1 MFAEKNTL
9 CRLLPLLWFTFRPRS
24 LGQSPFCSSASISVP
39 GAPASSLRTGSQD
52 LALKPGSEICAPDS
66 GAVALLAT
74 RQPPAPRSVRLLA
87 PVSDGEARAASAL
100 AISADSP
107 GPGVTRPNGALP
119 DGSRPEVP
127 STGPPGSTTATAT
140 TATVR
145 TAPPAADRTV
155 PPAAD
160 RTVPPAADRTV
171 PPARRIRLV
180 TCTVVLISAASSR
193 DSGPPGLPI
202 PRYRPGQRYPRL
214 PSGAAFSRLPSV
226 SANSARSASA
236 RVAIV
241 CIVSEQARRQ
251 VLPTLTACFPVS
263 ARARAPA

>member
-155 PPAAD
+155 PPA
-160 RTVPPAADRTV
+160 
-171 PPARRIRLV
+171 RRIRLV
-180 TCTVVLISAASSR
+180 TCTVVLLSAASSR

-202 PRYRPGQRYPRL
+202 PRL
-214 PSGAAFSRLPSV
+214 PSGAAFPPATVRGS
-226 SANSARSASA
+226 
-236 RVAIV
+236 
-241 CIVSEQARRQ
+241 
-251 VLPTLTACFPVS
+251 VLPATVCEREPRQERIRPSRNSLYSFRTS
-263 ARARAPA
+263 

>member
-119 DGSRPEVP
+119 DGSRPDAP

-145 TAPPAADRTV
+145 TAT
-155 PPAAD
+155 PAAD

-180 TCTVVLISAASSR
+180 TCTVVLLSAASSR

-202 PRYRPGQRYPRL
+202 PRYRPGQRSPRL
-214 PSGAAFSRLPSV
+214 PSGAAFPPATVRGS
-226 SANSARSASA
+226 
-236 RVAIV
+236 
-241 CIVSEQARRQ
+241 
-251 VLPTLTACFPVS
+251 VLPATVCEREPRQERIRPSRNSLYSFRTS
-263 ARARAPA
+263 

>member
-155 PPAAD
+155 PPA
-160 RTVPPAADRTV
+160 
-171 PPARRIRLV
+171 RRIRLV
-180 TCTVVLISAASSR
+180 TCTVVLLSAASSR

-202 PRYRPGQRYPRL
+202 PRYRPGQRSPRL

-226 SANSARSASA
+226 SANPARSASA

>member
-155 PPAAD
+155 PPA
-160 RTVPPAADRTV
+160 
-171 PPARRIRLV
+171 RRIRLV
-180 TCTVVLISAASSR
+180 TCTVVLLSAASSR

-202 PRYRPGQRYPRL
+202 PRYRPGQRSPGYRPGQRSPRL

-226 SANSARSASA
+226 SANPARSASA